1 MMPLAGSVSVTA
13 AGGLSL
19 EIEAERYRVL
29 PEDLRALI
37 FYGSP
42 APLVRER
49 LRSRTDGTITSTVS
63 IEGHIEVHPA
73 GRAAVVRTA
82 EGSWLIPLVSLR
94 RVARGEAAG
103 APLFPISGDGV

>member
-49 LRSRTDGTITSTVS
+49 LRRNGGTITSTVS

>member
-1 MMPLAGSVSVTA
+1 MPLAGSVSVTA

-49 LRSRTDGTITSTVS
+49 LRSRT
-63 IEGHIEVHPA
+63 A
-73 GRAAVVRTA
+73 GR
-82 EGSWLIPLVSLR
+82 
-94 RVARGEAAG
+94 
-103 APLFPISGDGV
+103 